1 MLSQINFKAIVE
13 DLYEGLYVVDRE
25 RRIQY
30 WNKAAE
36 KLTGF
41 AAAEVIGSRCADNIL
56 MHIDRSGQSLCQ
68 GQCPLAATMTDGDT
82 REAEVFLHHKSGHR
96 VPVLVRTTPLRD
108 SGGNIDGGIEIFS
121 DDSPRQTL
129 RQEIDHLKHLS
140 LIDDLT
146 ELPNRR
152 YTEIQINHALS
163 LMDRVH
169 VPFGV
174 IFFDIDHFKKFND
187 THGHSAGDL
196 ALRVTAETFKH
207 TIRSFDTIG
216 RWGGEEFLGVFPN
229 MNRQTLQETGNRLRR
244 MIKHSRVQVGKQ
256 ALGITISAGG
266 VLAAAGDTRASLV
279 EKADA
284 AMYRSKKSGRDRF
297 TLHQA

>member
-13 DLYEGLYVVDRE
+13 DLYEGLYVVDQE

-41 AAAEVIGSRCADNIL
+41 TAAEVIGSRCADNIL
-56 MHIDRSGQSLCQ
+56 MHIDRSGQNLCQ
-68 GQCPLAATMTDGDT
+68 SHCPLAATMTDGGT
-82 REAEVFLHHKSGHR
+82 REAEVLLHHKSGHR
-96 VPVLVRTTPLRD
+96 VPVLIRTTPLRD
-108 SGGNIDGGIEIFS
+108 NAGNIVGGIEIFS
-121 DDSPRQTL
+121 DDSPRQVL
-129 RQEIDHLKHLS
+129 RDEIDHLKHLS

-163 LMDRVH
+163 LLDRVH

-187 THGHSAGDL
+187 THGHSAGDQV
-196 ALRVTAETFKH
+196 LRVAAETFKH

-229 MNRQTLQETGNRLRR
+229 MNQDTLQETGNRLRR
-244 MIKHSRVQVGKQ
+244 MIKHSRVQIREQ

-266 VLAAAGDTRASLV
+266 VLAAAGDSREILV

-284 AMYRSKKSGRDRF
+284 AMYRSKQQGRDRF
-297 TLHQA
+297 TLHQE